1 MKIIET
7 FDYLRPIYYVITL
20 LLIFNLFFLTF
31 LNKKVKKNIYVFF
44 NSIVLTT
51 IGLILLFQQ
60 GVIADELNVSG
71 DSVAFYL
78 SISFIII
85 TILSGLF
92 AFKKSKEG

>member
-1 MKIIET
+1 MKTIET

-20 LLIFNLFFLTF
+20 LLIFNLLYLTF
-31 LNKKVKKNIYVFF
+31 LSKKIKKNIYIFF
-44 NSIVLTT
+44 NSIILTV

-60 GVIADELNVSG
+60 GVIVDELNVSG
-71 DSVAFYL
+71 DSVVFYL

-92 AFKKSKEG
+92 AFKKSK

>member
-60 GVIADELNVSG
+60 GVIVDELNVSG
-71 DSVAFYL
+71 DSVVFYL